1 MFLRAGGL
9 MLELAKLLRIC
20 VAEESRETVCSGVD
34 QVCRP
39 CGAMGVA
46 MSFGQWQEHYRDFYI
61 ILYQRLRRL
70 AADWQ
75 VVEQR
80 HIF

>member
-1 MFLRAGGL
+1 

-20 VAEESRETVCSGVD
+20 VADESRETVYSGVD
-34 QVCRP
+34 QVSRP
-39 CGAMGVA
+39 FGAMGVA
-46 MSFGQWQEHYRDFYI
+46 ISFGQWQEHCRDFDI
-61 ILYQRLRRL
+61 TLYQRLRRL

-80 HIF
+80 PIF

>member
-1 MFLRAGGL
+1 
-9 MLELAKLLRIC
+9 
-20 VAEESRETVCSGVD
+20 
-34 QVCRP
+34 
-39 CGAMGVA
+39 MGVA

-75 VVEQR
+75 VC
-80 HIF
+80 

>member
-1 MFLRAGGL
+1 

-20 VAEESRETVCSGVD
+20 VIDESLETVCGSVD

-39 CGAMGVA
+39 FVAMGVA
-46 MSFGQWQEHYRDFYI
+46 MSFGQSQEHCRDFDV
-61 ILYQRLRRL
+61 ILCQRLRRL

-75 VVEQR
+75 VIEQR
-80 HIF
+80 HIFCR